1 MADKHGEREAKKI
14 IGDKAWNLV
23 MNAVSGGRIN
33 KEQLRDL
40 VWFLPTDREKN
51 KLGGNH
57 VKNVC
62 QCYIT
67 CAQVC
72 LSVSQDRQ
80 KLRSPAPILAPNCL
94 PTKIY
99 HYSLQHTNNDTY
111 KSTKKLC
118 VDNVITQ

>member
-14 IGDKAWNLV
+14 IGDQAWNLV

-57 VKNVC
+57 
-62 QCYIT
+62 
-67 CAQVC
+67 
-72 LSVSQDRQ
+72 DRRMSEMGTQADEERMIPPLALFQ
-80 KLRSPAPILAPNCL
+80 KFIRIGAPPF
-94 PTKIY
+94 P
-99 HYSLQHTNNDTY
+99 
-111 KSTKKLC
+111 
-118 VDNVITQ
+118 